1 MPIAVALLAGG
12 LATLNP
18 CGFAL
23 LTAFLSFYVGAQE
36 ADLPA
41 APTRLLQAI
50 LVGLLVTA
58 GFLAVFTVAGVPVAL
73 GAGQLA
79 TAMPWVGLVVGLAM
93 ALVAVATLAGRPI
106 PLGVRGLR
114 TGGRG
119 RRTSAMLLFGVGY
132 GLASLGCTLPVFLVV
147 VGASLTTTGGLAALA
162 VFGAYALGTAVVLM
176 ALSIGAGLLRDGV
189 ARTLRRA
196 VPHLRWIN
204 GSLLLG
210 VSGYLSYYWA
220 KVLFASAQTQATD
233 PVIMFAQRSAALVQR
248 WVDAGGSRW
257 LLLGSASIVA
267 LTTLVALWQWT
278 LRQNHSQQEA
288 EHRAGI

>member
-23 LTAFLSFYVGAQE
+23 LPAFLSFYVGAQE

-50 LVGLLVTA
+50 LVGLLVTV
-58 GFLAVFTVAGVPVAL
+58 GFLAVFTVASVPIAL
-73 GAGQLA
+73 GIGQVA
-79 TAMPWVGLVVGLAM
+79 AAMPWVGLLVGLTM

-119 RRTSAMLLFGVGY
+119 RRPSAMLLFGVGY
-132 GLASLGCTLPVFLVV
+132 GLASVGCTLPVFLVV

-162 VFGAYALGTAVVLM
+162 VFGAYALAMAVVLM

-189 ARTLRRA
+189 ARILRRA

-210 VSGYLSYYWA
+210 VSGYLTWYWA
-220 KVLFASAQTQATD
+220 TVLFASAQTQATD
-233 PVIMFAQRSAALVQR
+233 PVIMFAQRPAALVQR

-257 LLLGSASIVA
+257 LLLGSASSVA

-288 EHRAGI
+288 EHHAGI